1 MKLYGPSVSDLHF
14 ILGLSPPYLSSGPPS
29 LRTMFRRENIVPNM
43 SFASSFALSRA
54 GRDLAGPVS
63 VMVGLLVLLDPEI
76 GLPCV
81 PPEDIGR
88 SCAAQSLV

>member
-1 MKLYGPSVSDLHF
+1 MKLYGPTVSNLHVILDL
-14 ILGLSPPYLSSGPPS
+14 SSPYLSSGPPS

-54 GRDLAGPVS
+54 GRDLAGPES
-63 VMVGLLVLLDPEI
+63 VIIGLLLLLEPEI
-76 GLPCV
+76 GLPCA
-81 PPEDIGR
+81 PPEDVGR